1 MSSTRCSNRN
11 NSNPSPQTCK
21 FQTPLSCKIKS
32 ALTSATVIPPCK
44 YFVGIDIGYKNH
56 EAAVIPLEAFASK
69 TQSWKRVKTF
79 KFSSD
84 GHGIC
89 VLLEALTRNSLNP
102 RDFCILMEPASVYY
116 DFGLRTA
123 IEQAGYSIFTVPGR
137 AVKDFRERDLGIS
150 EKSDRIDSKVIAYL
164 GYQKTL
170 TPSIHGIR
178 IDRSLTLMKNPFKI
192 LAYERL
198 SIQRQ
203 LNRRKSQ
210 LQLIL
215 NISHPEIKSIFPSR
229 LTRIAIR
236 RMITKYPTGN
246 QIAATSVETLQQ
258 ELLECGIR
266 RYSLQKATEWKGLL
280 QSSIPLEIPYLL
292 DYQRFIIEDV
302 DHMEA
307 MIEQVDAEIK
317 KMVDE
322 HPYKEILWS
331 LPVMGYPWACMLI
344 GVIGDVTRFPTYKQ
358 FKKYMGFTPENKASG
373 TSLKK
378 TRLSLSG
385 VRPVRRVLFFMS
397 LVLLAPKTKQNPF
410 KLFYNRLLGR
420 NMPRKKAI
428 GHVAGKLAQ
437 VIYGCLKYNRLYDPA
452 IHLRAME
459 ASSQK

>member
-1 MSSTRCSNRN
+1 MESELFALSTAS
-11 NSNPSPQTCK
+11 Q
-21 FQTPLSCKIKS
+21 
-32 ALTSATVIPPCK
+32 AYK
-44 YFVGIDIGYKNH
+44 YFVGIDIGYKYH
-56 EAAVIPLEAFASK
+56 EAAIIPLDILINK
-69 TQSWKRVKTF
+69 TQSWKRVKTL

-89 VLLEALTRNSLNP
+89 LLLDVLTQTSPNP
-102 RDFCILMEPASVYY
+102 NDCCILMEPASIYY
-116 DFGLRTA
+116 DFALRTA
-123 IEQAGYSIFTVPGR
+123 LEQTGYSIFTVSGR

-164 GYQKTL
+164 GYQKTI

-178 IDRSLTLMKNPFKI
+178 LDASLTLMKNPFKL

-198 SIQRQ
+198 SIQKQ
-203 LNRRKSQ
+203 LGRRKSQ

-215 NISHPEIKSIFPSR
+215 NITHPELKTLFPSR

-236 RMITKYPTGN
+236 RMINKYPTAN
-246 QIAATSVETLQQ
+246 HMATVSIETIQQ
-258 ELLECGIR
+258 KLLECGVQR
-266 RYSLQKATEWKGLL
+266 NSLKKATEWKELL
-280 QSSIPLEIPYLL
+280 QMGIPTELPYLL

-302 DHMEA
+302 DHLEA
-307 MIEQVDAEIK
+307 IIEQVDADIK
-317 KMVDE
+317 KMVDA
-322 HPYKEILWS
+322 HPYKDILWS
-331 LPVMGYPWACMLI
+331 LPVMGYPWACILI
-344 GVIGDVTRFPTYKQ
+344 GVIGDVTRFPSYKQ
-358 FKKYMGFTPENKASG
+358 FKKYMGFTPENKSSG

-397 LVLLAPKTKQNPF
+397 LVLLAPKTKNNPF

-437 VIYGCLKYNRLYDPA
+437 VMYGCLKNNRMYDA
-452 IHLRAME
+452 AVHTRAME
-459 ASSQK
+459 IIENPISCT